1 MNKSELKEKVPLN
14 VLWVDDNFII
24 SESANILVEF
34 IGHKCDNVMN
44 AHDALKHLDKNSYD
58 VVFTDIGM
66 PDMNGWELADAI
78 REKYGDS
85 IKIIAVTGWNI
96 EDPIKEKHGINLVLQ
111 KPFTLDQLKEIFL
124 ML

>member
-1 MNKSELKEKVPLN
+1 MKENKLKEKTSLN

-34 IGHKCDNVMN
+34 IGHKCDNVMSG
-44 AHDALKHLDKNSYD
+44 HDALKHLNKKIYD

-66 PDMNGWELADAI
+66 PEMNGWELADAI
-78 REKYGDS
+78 REKFGDS

-96 EDPIKEKHGINLVLQ
+96 EDTIRKKHGINLVLQ
-111 KPFTLDQLKEIFL
+111 KPFTLEQLKETFL
-124 ML
+124 TL

>member
-1 MNKSELKEKVPLN
+1 MNKNKLIEKVPLN
-14 VLWVDDNFII
+14 ILWVDDNFII

-44 AHDALKHLDKNSYD
+44 AHDALKHLNKNSYD

-66 PDMNGWELADAI
+66 PEMNGWELADAI
-78 REKYGDS
+78 REKFGNS
-85 IKIIAVTGWNI
+85 IKIVAVTGWNI
-96 EDPIKEKHGINLVLQ
+96 EDTIKEKHGINLVLQ
-111 KPFTLDQLKEIFL
+111 KPFTLDQLKETFL

>member
-111 KPFTLDQLKEIFL
+111 KPFTLDQLKETFL